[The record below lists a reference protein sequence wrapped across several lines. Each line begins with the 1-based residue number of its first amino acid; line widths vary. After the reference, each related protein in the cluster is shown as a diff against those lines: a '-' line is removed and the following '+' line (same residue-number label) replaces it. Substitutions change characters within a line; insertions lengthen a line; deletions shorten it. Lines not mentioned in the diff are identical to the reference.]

1 MATKPQGGGGGLS
14 LATGLDV
21 VFGEE
26 ASAAVEDP
34 LTPAV
39 VMAMHQVDDVTLSER
54 QVVGFG
60 GLVVVQ
66 RHHWTHRRSAVTVWV
81 LWISAGG
88 LVQY

>member
-1 MATKPQGGGGGLS
+1 MATKPQRGGGGLS

-39 VMAMHQVDDVTLSER
+39 VMAMRQVDDVTLSER

-60 GLVVVQ
+60 GLVAVQ
-66 RHHWTHRRSAVTVWV
+66 RHHWTHRRSAVTEWYCDQCRV
-81 LWISAGG
+81 S
-88 LVQY
+88 VQY